1 MAINMGIYHL
11 AYELYKIDW
20 LRRISADRQMD
31 AMKDYYE
38 SLINADEYSFD
49 DYIEA
54 FGYGGELY
62 VCFDEFYEN
71 EYLDKAYMKQLFNND
86 KLFAEYEEH
95 LKQREFYSNWN

>member
-38 SLINADEYSFD
+38 DLVNADEYSFD
-49 DYIEA
+49 DYIESI
-54 FGYGGELY
+54 Y
-62 VCFDEFYEN
+62 
-71 EYLDKAYMKQLFNND
+71 
-86 KLFAEYEEH
+86 
-95 LKQREFYSNWN
+95 